1 MRFRIGLAIGLG
13 AGYVLGTKAGR
24 ERYEQIKRWFR
35 QVTGSPQAQH
45 LAERGKEIA
54 GEAGNKAVDAVQKG
68 VSKVGTS
75 VRDRLGNGHDQDV
88 DVQQVGI

>member
-1 MRFRIGLAIGLG
+1 MRLKVGLIAGFVG
-13 AGYVLGTKAGR
+13 GYVLGSKAGR

-45 LAERGKEIA
+45 LAERGKELA
-54 GEAGNKAVDAVQKG
+54 GDAGSKAVDAVQRG

-75 VRDRLGNGHDQDV
+75 VRDRLGNGHQDV
-88 DVQQVGI
+88 DVQQIGI